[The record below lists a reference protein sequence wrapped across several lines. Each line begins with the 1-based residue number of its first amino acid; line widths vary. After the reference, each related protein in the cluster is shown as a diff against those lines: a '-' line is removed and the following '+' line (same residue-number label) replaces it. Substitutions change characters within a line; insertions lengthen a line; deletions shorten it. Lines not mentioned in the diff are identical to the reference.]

1 MRHRP
6 SFNLH
11 PSSLLLP
18 LPWGYSRRV
27 ISLVYLRVTAEG
39 CGDNGHTLNDT
50 FEAPQVDPLH
60 PGAWDYA
67 VAQRRQHYLEH
78 RQQKQQWD
86 RGEPTAGARGNGQIE
101 RRTEGRHERR
111 EVEYWA
117 ERNIRSERRE
127 RRKEDTSLLE
137 GVEGLIW
144 VGPGSEA
151 RHIPHKVSRYTAHS
165 GTTSDVTQT
174 NCKHRWVVC
183 ESSASGQKNITR
195 ECECIV

>member
-39 CGDNGHTLNDT
+39 CGDNGHTLNDA

-86 RGEPTAGARGNGQIE
+86 RGEPTAGARGKWSDRE
-101 RRTEGRHERR
+101 KKRRKTWEKRGGILSRKEYKEWKEGKKEGRYIIVRGCR
-111 EVEYWA
+111 GSDLGWA
-117 ERNIRSERRE
+117 W
-127 RRKEDTSLLE
+127 
-137 GVEGLIW
+137 IW
-144 VGPGSEA
+144 SQTHTTQILQVYSTLGTYEW
-151 RHIPHKVSRYTAHS
+151 RHT
-165 GTTSDVTQT
+165 DQL
-174 NCKHRWVVC
+174 
-183 ESSASGQKNITR
+183 
-195 ECECIV
+195 